1 MTVAA
6 FAPSLSPPSPTGP
19 SVSVVIACFNRRAS
33 IEQLLK
39 QLDAQSLATPLF
51 EVIVV
56 DDGSAEPLD
65 KVLVDAR
72 YAFSLM
78 VLRQDNQ
85 GPAAARHA
93 GILAARGALIVIL
106 DDDMRIASGFLEAH
120 CTAHR
125 EALANAGVAH
135 GDEAADRSIVV
146 LGRLRQP
153 ADAALTLVERYQLAQ
168 LDRLAREV
176 AADPTRLRGGH
187 LYTGNVSFARALY
200 LQVGGFDS
208 GLRLSEDAELGIRF
222 ERAGAQLCLADAAW
236 SEHASDHNDLEKWIA
251 RSIAYGETDSRIA
264 AKHAGVA
271 EASPWRFLFRVH
283 PVSRVLLVLA
293 VVAPRVGVML
303 ARTVLAVAR
312 AVAAVGAERAAMA
325 GTTLAYGLW
334 YYTGVRAAA
343 GSARASFAGMRAYL
357 VSEQPSELGAIGLLA
372 KCVADIGADHAMLCE
387 TDGRYRPNTRAR
399 GVVGDAVQ
407 RIGFQLLVA
416 YRIMRLCRQLRFGLL
431 ARICSR
437 LMRHLY
443 SADVHWDAELAPGV
457 VIVHGIGLVISHA
470 ARVGTGCVLFQQV
483 TLGESIHPVTR
494 EVGAPTLEPHVHVA
508 PGAVLIGPIVI
519 GQQSKIAA
527 NAVVS
532 ASVPARSVVES
543 PAMIVRSRDGVTG
556 HAAAEPSMHDERV
569 V

>member
-1 MTVAA
+1 MA
-6 FAPSLSPPSPTGP
+6 P
-19 SVSVVIACFNRRAS
+19 SVSVVIACFNRRTS
-33 IEQLLK
+33 IEQLLQ
-39 QLDAQSLATPLF
+39 QLNAQSIAASSF

-65 KVLVDAR
+65 TALGEVPH
-72 YAFSLM
+72 AFSLT
-78 VLRQDNQ
+78 VLRQENQ

-93 GILAARGALIVIL
+93 GILVARGALIVIL
-106 DDDMRIASGFLEAH
+106 DDDMRIAPGFLEAH
-120 CTAHR
+120 CSAHR
-125 EALANAGVAH
+125 ASPSTDDVARR
-135 GDEAADRSIVV
+135 DEAPSLPIVA
-146 LGRLRQP
+146 LGRLRRP
-153 ADAALTLVERYQLAQ
+153 ADVALSLVERYQLAQ

-176 AADPTRLRGGH
+176 AADPSRLRGGH

-200 LQVGGFDS
+200 LQVGGFDPS
-208 GLRLSEDAELGIRF
+208 LRLSEDAELGIRF
-222 ERAGAQLCLADAAW
+222 ERAGAEFRLVDAAW
-236 SEHASDHNDLEKWIA
+236 SEHASDHADTEKWIA

-264 AKHAGVA
+264 AKHVGVA
-271 EASPWRFLFRVH
+271 EASPWRFLFLVH

-293 VVAPRVGVML
+293 VVAPRAGALL

-312 AVAAVGAERAAMA
+312 AVAGVGAEGAAMA

-334 YYTGVRAAA
+334 YYLGVRAAA
-343 GSARASFAGMRAYL
+343 GSPRAAFAGMRAYL
-357 VSEQPSELGAIGLLA
+357 VSEQPGALGAIGLLA
-372 KCVADIGADHAMLCE
+372 KCVADIGADHAMLGD
-387 TDGRYRPNTRAR
+387 TDGRYRPNAPAR
-399 GVVGDAVQ
+399 GVAGDAVQ
-407 RIGFQLLVA
+407 RIGFQLLIA
-416 YRIMRLCRQLRFGLL
+416 YRIMRLCRQLGLGLL

-470 ARVGTGCVLFQQV
+470 ARVGTGCVLFQHV

-494 EVGAPTLEPHVHVA
+494 QVGAPTLEPHVHVA

-519 GQQSKIAA
+519 GQYSKIAA

-532 ASVPARSVVES
+532 ASVPARSIVES
-543 PAMIVRSRDGVTG
+543 PAMVVRSRDHRVTEN
-556 HAAAEPSMHDERV
+556 AAAEPPLHDEHV